1 MNKKLGKFTK
11 VVGLTLILAMGA
23 VISCNKDFLDTSNTD
38 ALSGGNF
45 PTRIE
50 DIELLVNEM
59 YGRLRNGF
67 FDAYPQARVGYGA
80 SHYADQ
86 AFSDNNFDAGAQVN
100 FNPNSDDLREIWNK
114 HYENITRAN
123 ATLDAIQKFE
133 AKGGLAPSVV
143 QTLAYR
149 EGEVRFLRAW
159 NYYYL
164 INFFGESSVSQSGDA
179 AKRGVPIV
187 TTVATSLETSRVPRS
202 TVEQVWN
209 YIKSDLRKA
218 QVLLNDKTW
227 EGGDKARVSIWAV
240 KGFLG
245 KAHVFTQKWDSAK
258 LILKDVIDNSGKS
271 LVSYAVYRDMFN
283 NTNQFNSES
292 IFELN
297 FNDKQVNTD
306 WSNASNASTY
316 FPILISPSFIAVDDT
331 GKENQDCNGFC
342 NFIVHDKSM
351 LRFGWTD
358 TTKNTYNRPAYITL
372 SKQIRQGNT
381 VDPRFW
387 ASVQQPRLD
396 SINIGNKPVAIGKNK
411 GEGVQAV
418 IKSLY
423 GWSFRKLTL
432 TSRGL
437 WTGPGNQIAMNMY
450 WLRLADVYLLYAEA
464 CQNTSDNANAL
475 EYLNKV
481 KRRAYNLPINSPSA
495 IDYAT
500 LSSTTMASVGDPLR
514 NDPLKYER
522 WAELFGEHA
531 SWWFDICRWK
541 IGQQEFTY
549 YGKVATGTLQWN
561 DNKYAMPIPQ
571 NQINAF
577 DIGQNPGY

>member
-1 MNKKLGKFTK
+1 MARIA
-11 VVGLTLILAMGA
+11 GLTLLFSTGII
-23 VISCNKDFLDTSNTD
+23 ISCNEEFLKTANTD

-50 DIELLVNEM
+50 DIDLLVNEM

-80 SHYADQ
+80 THYADQ
-86 AFSDNNFDAGAQVN
+86 AYSDNNFDAGAQVN

-114 HYENITRAN
+114 HYENISRAN
-123 ATLDAIQKFE
+123 ATLDAIVSFR
-133 AKGGLAPSVV
+133 AKSGLAASVIE
-143 QTLAYR
+143 TLNYR

-164 INFFGESSVSQSGDA
+164 INFFGESFMAQPGDG
-179 AKRGVPIV
+179 AKMGVPIV
-187 TTVATSLETSRVPRS
+187 SSVSTTLQTTRIPRS
-202 TVEQVWN
+202 TVDQVWD
-209 YIKSDLRKA
+209 YLKGDLRKA
-218 QVLLNDKTW
+218 QTLLNDKTW
-227 EGGDKARVSIWAV
+227 DGGDKARVSIWAV

-245 KAHVFTQKWDSAK
+245 KALVYTQKWDSAK
-258 LILKDVIDNSGKS
+258 LVLKDVIDNSGKS
-271 LVSYAVYRDMFN
+271 LVNYQVYSEMFN
-283 NTNQFNSES
+283 NKNQFNSES

-297 FNDKQVNTD
+297 FNDRQVNTD

-316 FPILISPSFIAVDDT
+316 FPILISPSFIVVDDE
-331 GKENQDCNGFC
+331 GKENKDCNGFC
-342 NFIVHDKSM
+342 NFVVHDKSM

-358 TTKNTYNRPAYITL
+358 TTKNTYDRPDYATL
-372 SKQIRQGNT
+372 SNQIRQNNI

-387 ASVQQPRLD
+387 ACVQQPRLD
-396 SINIGNKPVAIGKNK
+396 SIHVNGIPVAIGKNK

-432 TSRGL
+432 TSRGM
-437 WTGPGNQIAMNMY
+437 WTGPANQIAMNMY

-464 CQNTSDNANAL
+464 CQKTGDNQNAL
-475 EYLNKV
+475 EFINKIR
-481 KRRAYNLPINSPSA
+481 RRAYNLPIDSPSI
-495 IDYAT
+495 IDYAN
-500 LSSTTMASVGDPLR
+500 LNSTTMASAGDPLR

-541 IGQQEFTY
+541 IGAQEFAY
-549 YGKVATGTLQWN
+549 YEKVATGDLVWA
-561 DNKYAMPIPQ
+561 DYKYAMPIPQ